1 MANEIKNVQLKN
13 KNNDENIYP
22 VINMDSTVV
31 DGSETKTLRNVI
43 DSSNSYDNISA
54 SVKVP
59 IVIDGSIQTID
70 VSKHP
75 IFRTYKITDT
85 FPEISGEAYY
95 YDDGKFVNPCIQNR
109 GVYVQFSKNALME
122 LGYASSGPITIEEML
137 DAVIRYIKKVTA
149 S

>member
-1 MANEIKNVQLKN
+1 MANEIKNVQFKN

-43 DSSNSYDNISA
+43 DSSNSSDNMTT
-54 SVKVP
+54 VKVP

-75 IFRTYKITDT
+75 IFRTYKINNT
-85 FPEISGEAYY
+85 FPQISGEAYY

-109 GVYVQFSKNALME
+109 SVYVPFHKEALTE
-122 LGYASSGPITIEEML
+122 LGYNTYGPITIEEML